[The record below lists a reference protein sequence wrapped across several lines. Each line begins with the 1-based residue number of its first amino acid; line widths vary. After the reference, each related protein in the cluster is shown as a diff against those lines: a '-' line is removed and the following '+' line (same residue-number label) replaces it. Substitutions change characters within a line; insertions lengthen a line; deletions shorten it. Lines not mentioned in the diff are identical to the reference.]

1 MGCVSLGKC
10 YPVLFEGMAD
20 FPRNEVK
27 IKGPAKT
34 TPCKLKQLLI
44 GVPMNFMPQY

>member
-1 MGCVSLGKC
+1 M
-10 YPVLFEGMAD
+10 
-20 FPRNEVK
+20 
-27 IKGPAKT
+27 GPAKT